1 MTIETQIVRNG
12 AQLVVT
18 LTGRMTFRDYASA
31 DEMLTAI
38 FVQVDAVVSPRLQAL
53 VFNLAAVTMIDSHW
67 LGMFVRAQR
76 QAEAA
81 GLPIILKGAQPSV
94 RRLFDLV
101 QFNRVFR
108 IED

>member
-1 MTIETQIVRNG
+1 MTIETQIARDG
-12 AQLVVT
+12 GQLVVT
-18 LTGRMTFRDYASA
+18 LSGRMTFRDYASA
-31 DEMLTAI
+31 EQMLTAI
-38 FVQVDAVVSPRLQAL
+38 FAQVGTAVTPKLQAL
-53 VFNLAAVTMIDSHW
+53 VFSLGAVTMIDSHW

-81 GLPIILKGAQPSV
+81 GLPVILKGAQPSV